1 MIKNL
6 SFYDYFCGM
15 NDERKIFT
23 LTQLTTSLEQ
33 FIMKNFGAA
42 AYWVAAEITKYN
54 IKGGHLYLELADSTD
69 GQLLS
74 QFNAHFWYSSRQ
86 QALQKHGASIEDVM
100 QIGNKVLFLVRI
112 DYHKIFGLKLNILD
126 IDPSYSYG
134 EMERQKQ
141 LTIEKL
147 KAEDLYARQKF
158 LNLKQISRRIALI
171 ASPDTSGYRDFMN
184 ELFENNLYTNFQ
196 VKVFKSSVQGNEAK
210 HALIKQILE
219 AQTYDVDAIV
229 IIRGGGSKTD
239 LNIFNDYDL
248 CKTIALCPIPIITG
262 IGHETDDVVAS
273 HVSRLDCIT
282 PTAAGKHFYI
292 QISSFLSELRNTFD
306 QLMQKALMLL
316 QAHHLEFHDV
326 QKRLGF
332 WSKELLQSQKYELD
346 DLSQHLYRVVHFN
359 VINKFQDLEML
370 MAQIQN
376 AALSKLELEQKS
388 VLPAALERLEASV
401 GYKLQQER
409 FQINQLNTLLE
420 VLNPLQLLE
429 KGYTL
434 SSIKE
439 QDLNK
444 IKEIK
449 VGQKMTTL
457 SSKHLILS
465 TIENIKNIDYEQE

>member
-33 FIMKNFGAA
+33 FIMKNFGAT

-54 IKGGHLYLELADSTD
+54 SKGGHLYLELADSSD

-74 QFNAHFWYSSRQ
+74 QLNAHFWYSNRQ
-86 QALQKHGASIEDVM
+86 KTIERHGKAIEDVM

-112 DYHKIFGLKLNILD
+112 DYHKIFGLKLNVLD

-141 LTIEKL
+141 ATISKL
-147 KAEDLYARQKF
+147 KSEGLYDQQKST
-158 LNLKQISRRIALI
+158 LLKRISRKIALI
-171 ASPDTSGYRDFMN
+171 ASPETSGYRDFMN

-196 VKVFKSSVQGNEAK
+196 VRVFASSVQGNEAK
-210 HALIKQILE
+210 HELIKQIQE
-219 AQTYDVDAIV
+219 AQQFDVDAIV

-248 CKTIALCPIPIITG
+248 CKTIAVCPIPVVTG
-262 IGHETDDVVAS
+262 IGHETDDVVAA

-292 QISSFLSELRNTFD
+292 QISSFISELRSTFD
-306 QLMQKALMLL
+306 QLMQKALILL
-316 QAHHLEFHDV
+316 QAHHLEFHDL

-332 WSKELLQSQKYELD
+332 WSTEILQDQKY
-346 DLSQHLYRVVHFN
+346 DLEHVTQHLHRLVHFN
-359 VINKFQDLEML
+359 IISKFQDLEMHL
-370 MAQIQN
+370 AQIQN
-376 AALSKLELEQKS
+376 AVVSKIELEHKS
-388 VLPAALERLEASV
+388 VLPTILDRVEAAAANRIQHEQFAL
-401 GYKLQQER
+401 
-409 FQINQLNTLLE
+409 NQLSTLLE
-420 VLNPLQLLE
+420 VLNPLHLLK

-434 SSIKE
+434 SSIE
-439 QDLNK
+439 NQDLNQ
-444 IKEIK
+444 IPTIEI
-449 VGQKMTTL
+449 GQKLTTL
-457 SSKHLILS
+457 TDKHLILS
-465 TIENIKNIDYEQE
+465 TIDSIKTINHEQK